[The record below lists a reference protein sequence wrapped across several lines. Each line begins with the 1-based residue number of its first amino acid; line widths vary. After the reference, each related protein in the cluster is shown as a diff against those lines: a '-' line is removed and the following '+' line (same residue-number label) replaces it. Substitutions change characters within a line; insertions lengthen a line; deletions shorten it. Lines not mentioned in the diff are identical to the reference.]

1 MAKIGDKIRDYG
13 ALFFGAFLAAIICRN
28 VVTGFLLHCKF
39 EVEACV
45 EVDPVASGMFVLA
58 VALQKG
64 INFFLAVAS
73 ETGILF
79 FLTVLLNLG
88 GEAVLALPVAAES
101 LVF

>member
-1 MAKIGDKIRDYG
+1 MVKIGDKTRDYG
-13 ALFFGAFLAAIICRN
+13 AVFFGVFLAAIICLN
-28 VVTGFLLHCKF
+28 VVTGFLLHYKF
-39 EVEACV
+39 EVEVRV